1 MVGKWPL
8 MIDINKG
15 ITLSSLSFMPYNPWK
30 RCCVILRAHFFSPVS
45 FPLIHIHPKKRM
57 DMALGLL
64 LITRR
69 LKEKRTRAP
78 KMSYFQGNQFLL
90 ANEAARKAALLLRAP
105 RDRMLNS
112 NKARKKIRL
121 NILICWNLQ
130 DEFFSLFRLERNL
143 LALLIQ
149 NRVSEVFA
157 VDIHPGARIGRGI
170 LLDHATGVVAGE
182 TAVIGNNISI
192 LHNVTMGGT
201 GWGCGVVLIEA
212 ETCVLGNIRIG
223 EGSKIGAGSVVLMDV
238 PPRMTAVWNPA
249 RLVGG
254 RRSCSKF

>member
-30 RCCVILRAHFFSPVS
+30 RCCVYPQGTFFFSSLFSSHPYPSKYGNRHIILYQVPPHSYLFTLTRLRQTKPQFSPTVS
-45 FPLIHIHPKKRM
+45 AASPLELGVLCFCEIEKRM

-112 NKARKKIRL
+112 NKARVAHKL
-121 NILICWNLQ
+121 WSQ
-130 DEFFSLFRLERNL
+130 ERNL

-201 GWGCGVVLIEA
+201 GKA
-212 ETCVLGNIRIG
+212 
-223 EGSKIGAGSVVLMDV
+223 
-238 PPRMTAVWNPA
+238 
-249 RLVGG
+249 
-254 RRSCSKF
+254 